1 MVKRDLF
8 SSLAYKYTGPKN
20 KIYCMLVGVT
30 PKTENSMIQK
40 RNSVIT
46 ITKILSVLEELEY
59 RN

>member
-1 MVKRDLF
+1 
-8 SSLAYKYTGPKN
+8 
-20 KIYCMLVGVT
+20 MLVGMT

-59 RN
+59 IN